1 MLEAALLGLIQGITE
16 WLPVS
21 SEGVVTAVHTFAFDS
36 SLDEAVAFSL
46 WLHLGTVFSVLL
58 ALRVEIVQVARDA
71 GASPLKPTRFVV
83 FLVVGTLV
91 SGAVGF
97 PLLVGLNEVSDRFGA
112 LAMGIVG
119 VLMLVTGGV
128 QIAGRESGVRTRDD
142 ASLID
147 AALTGIAQGFAALPG
162 LSRSGLTVAVL
173 LARNVDRR
181 EALVLSFLLSVP
193 ASLGAGFYAA
203 LSDDVAMSGSAFVAV
218 AVAAVVGFATI
229 RALMAVAERVNFA
242 YFVMAVGVSIV
253 AGAVWQGLR

>member
-1 MLEAALLGLIQGITE
+1 M
-16 WLPVS
+16 
-21 SEGVVTAVHTFAFDS
+21 
-36 SLDEAVAFSL
+36 
-46 WLHLGTVFSVLL
+46 
-58 ALRVEIVQVARDA
+58 
-71 GASPLKPTRFVV
+71 
-83 FLVVGTLV
+83 
-91 SGAVGF
+91 
-97 PLLVGLNEVSDRFGA
+97 
-112 LAMGIVG
+112 
-119 VLMLVTGGV
+119 
-128 QIAGRESGVRTRDD
+128 
-142 ASLID
+142 ID

>member
-58 ALRVEIVQVARDA
+58 ALRGEIVQVARDA
-71 GASPLKPTRFVV
+71 AASPLKPTRFVAFV
-83 FLVVGTLV
+83 VVGTLV